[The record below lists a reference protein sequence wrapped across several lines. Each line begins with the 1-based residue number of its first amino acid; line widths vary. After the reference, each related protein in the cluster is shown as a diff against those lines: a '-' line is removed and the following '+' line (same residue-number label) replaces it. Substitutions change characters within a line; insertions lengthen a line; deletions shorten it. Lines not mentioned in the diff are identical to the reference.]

1 MKQIFT
7 FLLIAF
13 CALSNGFGQ
22 IALPYAEDLEAEAT
36 GGTTCGNAQVFT
48 TLNWTNVT
56 TDDQDWVIDFGGT
69 SSTQTG
75 PSFDYNPGTATGN
88 YLYVET
94 SSPCYGS
101 SQQAILES
109 DNFYSNGTES
119 NLFFE
124 FAYHLYGQ
132 SMGDLQ
138 VNIRE
143 VSGGIPGPW
152 TGLDTL
158 SGDLGDVWLIGSY
171 NLSSFVGDTFQI
183 QFVSIAGTNFFSD
196 MALDDFRIFSIEAD
210 DAGIT
215 SIDGPSSPATSG
227 LNNVAVAI
235 QNFGFNNLTTAM
247 INWEL
252 NGVLQTPFAYTAPL
266 TGLPTGSSEGGVNI
280 GSANLG
286 NGLFTVK
293 AWSTMP
299 NGMIDVV
306 SANDTAFAT
315 GCSGALRGTYTVG
328 GPSADFVD
336 MTSLGFVLSNCGIDS
351 HTVINVNP
359 GFYNERLI
367 LETVPGT
374 SDTSTLT
381 IDGGDASLTTIS
393 NGTFS
398 TIYLNG
404 TSYTTIKNLTI
415 EATGTTDCYGIQ
427 LRDSAS
433 FNMIDS
439 CIILMDD
446 STLNLA
452 DVAGVSASN
461 LETSTSSE
469 GLNAFWTT
477 VSNCLISGGQY
488 GIRFEGQSA
497 NRNIGNSFINNTLVN
512 VEDYGFYIDDQDS
525 IAIVGNTIS
534 GLRNNF
540 ADAIYCFDLMMFNIS
555 GNTAYNVPDWGLYI
569 ADGNFDAVPTS
580 RGIIVN
586 NMISSTTDNAA
597 RFDDVEETDIFHN
610 TFASATTIT
619 STGAVYINDPIDLDI
634 RNNIFYCEGSFAF
647 YTPDASLPV
656 AAGTVD
662 YNIYFGTGTNLIDVG
677 ALYADLAA
685 WQTADATRNAG
696 SLETDPLF
704 LGGLNDFHLF
714 APSLDDLGDNTVGIA
729 VDIDGDARPAGVN
742 VDIGA
747 DEFTP
752 LQDDAGVSAIE
763 NPISPAT
770 VGLNDVIVS
779 VTNFGADTLESVNIE
794 WELDG
799 VPQTPLAH
807 SDSLLSGDTRT
818 GVVIGST
825 NVSAGAFYNIKA
837 WTTLPNG
844 VADLQN
850 ANDTTEI
857 LGCGALRGVYT
868 LGGVGADFPDITTLS
883 NVLSSCGID
892 STTIININP
901 GVYNERLILDHVPGT
916 NNTITLTIDGGSV
929 DSVTLSNDIFST
941 IYFDGS
947 HFITVKNIRIEATG
961 STDSYGVQMRDSA
974 SYNTIDSCVI
984 IMNDTTTN
992 LNDIVGINSSDNETT
1007 DTQEGKNA
1015 YWNTISNNTIIGGEL
1030 GIRLEGQSTN
1040 RNIGNSIINN
1050 QLINQEDYGIYL
1062 DDQDSIAIV
1071 GNTISGLRNNF
1082 ADAIYCFD
1090 LMMFNI
1096 SENIAFDVPDYGLY
1110 IADGNF
1116 DAVPTS
1122 RGKIV
1127 NNMVSSVTD
1136 FACYLD
1142 DIEEVDIFHNSFA
1155 NSSTTSGGMRIND
1168 FTGLDIRNNIFYSTG
1183 DFAFESD
1190 DDISATPNTIDFNAY
1205 FSSGANL
1212 IDDLTTLHTDL
1223 ASWQLA
1229 QPGFNVNS
1237 VEGDP
1242 VFINGISDLHVLG
1255 ISVNDVGDNTVGVL
1269 SDVDN
1274 QARPQAPSST
1284 VDIGADEFTPLSN
1297 EAVALEILGFSSI
1310 CGDNVTQINVLVQ
1323 SLGLNDVI
1331 NLPIEINYS
1340 GSSSGTLNFTYTD
1353 TLSFGEIDTV
1363 NVGFVSTFD
1372 GGDFD
1377 FNGFITLA
1385 GDQIAS
1391 TDTFPTLSVEFVSA
1405 IPLGVNA
1412 YTCGTDS
1419 ALLAVDAYPGAAYN
1433 WFASIDP
1440 LDTIPV
1446 GTGSSYLA
1454 TAVTGVDTYYVA
1466 YQPSTPGSL
1475 TTTFA
1480 GGNGCGGGAMF
1491 DINAFTDISMNALD
1505 VNTDVALGANTT
1517 VTVHFIANSTFVGNE
1532 VNAAAWTTLGTF
1544 PAVSAGAG
1552 NPTFVDFNGASLT
1565 IPSGQQYAI
1574 YVEYQADYTNGTTT
1588 YSNAD
1593 IEIRTGAGLCNSFGS
1608 TNTGRM
1614 FNGTVYYGTVG
1625 CSNVRTPVL
1634 AITSPGVSVDLG
1646 GDTLVCG
1653 NSLDLDAGTDADF
1666 YSWSTNDT
1674 LQVVTVTSSGQ
1685 YDVVVSDSVG
1695 CTANDTIDITIQL
1708 PPTLAVGNDTTLCGE
1723 MFTINAT
1730 VDSSLMYLW
1739 SNNDTTFSTMVDSSG
1754 TYSLVVTDTVGCASS
1769 DTVEVTLNP
1778 NPTVDLGNDS
1788 VLCGNLELSAN
1799 NPTASYNWSTGDT
1812 TEAIIVNA
1820 TDSYSVVVTDG
1831 NGCEGTDS
1839 IDLTFLPDATLDT
1852 AVSVCG
1858 SFTWIDGNTYVA
1870 DTLVSLVVAGGA
1882 ANGCDSIINLDL
1894 DLTIIDTTVG
1904 QAGATL
1910 TANAVGVTYQ
1920 WVDCDNGNVAIAGA
1934 TAQSF
1939 TPTANGNYA
1948 VQISDNGCL
1957 VQSACFNVTG
1967 LSIRGLADASLMHL
1981 YPNPTENMLTID
1993 FGSVV
1998 QDIRLRVMTVD
2009 GRTMQEHVDVNGQIF
2024 ELSLDSYPQGLY
2036 FVEVTT
2042 KEGRVTSLKV
2052 SKF

>member
-196 MALDDFRIFSIEAD
+196 MALDNFRIFSIEAD

-328 GPSADFVD
+328 GPLADFVD

-534 GLRNNF
+534 GLRNN
-540 ADAIYCFDLMMFNIS
+540 L
-555 GNTAYNVPDWGLYI
+555 
-569 ADGNFDAVPTS
+569 
-580 RGIIVN
+580 
-586 NMISSTTDNAA
+586 
-597 RFDDVEETDIFHN
+597 
-610 TFASATTIT
+610 
-619 STGAVYINDPIDLDI
+619 
-634 RNNIFYCEGSFAF
+634 
-647 YTPDASLPV
+647 
-656 AAGTVD
+656 
-662 YNIYFGTGTNLIDVG
+662 
-677 ALYADLAA
+677 
-685 WQTADATRNAG
+685 
-696 SLETDPLF
+696 
-704 LGGLNDFHLF
+704 
-714 APSLDDLGDNTVGIA
+714 
-729 VDIDGDARPAGVN
+729 
-742 VDIGA
+742 
-747 DEFTP
+747 
-752 LQDDAGVSAIE
+752 
-763 NPISPAT
+763 
-770 VGLNDVIVS
+770 
-779 VTNFGADTLESVNIE
+779 
-794 WELDG
+794 
-799 VPQTPLAH
+799 
-807 SDSLLSGDTRT
+807 
-818 GVVIGST
+818 
-825 NVSAGAFYNIKA
+825 
-837 WTTLPNG
+837 
-844 VADLQN
+844 
-850 ANDTTEI
+850 
-857 LGCGALRGVYT
+857 
-868 LGGVGADFPDITTLS
+868 
-883 NVLSSCGID
+883 
-892 STTIININP
+892 
-901 GVYNERLILDHVPGT
+901 
-916 NNTITLTIDGGSV
+916 
-929 DSVTLSNDIFST
+929 
-941 IYFDGS
+941 
-947 HFITVKNIRIEATG
+947 
-961 STDSYGVQMRDSA
+961 
-974 SYNTIDSCVI
+974 
-984 IMNDTTTN
+984 
-992 LNDIVGINSSDNETT
+992 
-1007 DTQEGKNA
+1007 
-1015 YWNTISNNTIIGGEL
+1015 
-1030 GIRLEGQSTN
+1030 
-1040 RNIGNSIINN
+1040 
-1050 QLINQEDYGIYL
+1050 
-1062 DDQDSIAIV
+1062 
-1071 GNTISGLRNNF
+1071 

-1297 EAVALEILGFSSI
+1297 EAVALEILGFSST

-1363 NVGFVSTFD
+1363 NVGFISTFD

-1433 WFASIDP
+1433 WFTSIDP

-1491 DINAFTDISMNALD
+1491 DINAFTGISMNALD
-1505 VNTDVALGANTT
+1505 VNTNVALGANTT
-1517 VTVHFIANSTFVGNE
+1517 ITVHYIANSTFVGNE

-1593 IEIRTGAGLCNSFGS
+1593 MEILTGTGLCNSFGGI
-1608 TNTGRM
+1608 NAGRM

-1695 CTANDTIDITIQL
+1695 CTANDTIDVTIQL

-1754 TYSLVVTDTVGCASS
+1754 TYSLVVTDSVGCASS

-1910 TANAVGVTYQ
+1910 TANAVSVTYQ

-1934 TAQSF
+1934 TDQSF

-1967 LSIRGLADASLMHL
+1967 LSIRGLADASLMRL

-1993 FGSVV
+1993 FGSVMQGLRV
-1998 QDIRLRVMTVD
+1998 RVMTVD